1 MKKIYLI
8 TSLIAVT
15 SFSSF
20 GQSFYNARRERSL
33 IFVGGMGLSTYFGE
47 LKTGNSF
54 DTKPT
59 INIGLQHYLSDHVN
73 VRLDATWFQLAG
85 NDADADPTGVLGRRD
100 RNLSFQSN
108 NFEISGTL
116 AFSLFSTGGRYYRR
130 PTLNF
135 YGFTGL
141 GLCYFNPTTEFK
153 GTRISLPSVQTEGVS
168 YSTFTPVIP
177 MGLGLRIKA
186 SRDINIAFEGGFRM
200 TFTDYL
206 DDVSSRTYPTSF
218 APNTDQAALSFRGGE
233 LNPPSVLTEGKVRG
247 NPKTNDAYFLLN
259 VKLEYYLPTDF
270 IFGNNSGHRK
280 AQAYKRKK
288 SNYRRAKSR

>member
-8 TSLIAVT
+8 TSLIAVM

-59 INIGLQHYLSDHVN
+59 LNVGLQHYLSEHVN
-73 VRLDATWFQLAG
+73 VRLDATWFQLSG
-85 NDADADPTGVLGRRD
+85 NDAEADPAGVLGRKD
-100 RNLSFQSN
+100 RNLSFKSD

-116 AFSLFSTGGRYYRR
+116 AFSLSSNGGRYYRR
-130 PTLNF
+130 PSVNF

-141 GLCYFNPTTEFK
+141 GLCYFNPTTEYK
-153 GTRISLPSVQTEGVS
+153 GEKYSLPSILTEGVS

-177 MGLGLRIKA
+177 IGFGLRIKA
-186 SRDINIAFEGGFRM
+186 SRDINIAFEGGLRM

-206 DDVSSRTYPTSF
+206 DDVSSKTYPTTF
-218 APNTDQAALSFRGGE
+218 ASPLQQALSYRGAE
-233 LNPPSVLTEGKVRG
+233 LTPPGVLTDGKVRG

>member
-8 TSLIAVT
+8 TSLVVITV
-15 SFSSF
+15 FSSF
-20 GQSFYNARRERSL
+20 GQSFYSARRERSL

-59 INIGLQHYLSDHVN
+59 LNAGLQYYLSEHVSAR
-73 VRLDATWFQLAG
+73 VDATWFQLSG
-85 NDADADPTGVLGRRD
+85 SDAVADPTGALGRKD
-100 RNLSFQSN
+100 RNLSFLSN

-116 AFSLFSTGGRYYRR
+116 AFSIMSTGGRYYRR
-130 PTLNF
+130 PTLNI

-141 GLCYFNPTTEFK
+141 GLCYFNPTTEYK
-153 GTRISLPSVQTEGVS
+153 GETYSLPSIQTEGVS

-177 MGLGLRIKA
+177 IGVGLRVKVA
-186 SRDINIAFEGGFRM
+186 RDFNLAFEGGFRM

-206 DDVSSRTYPTSF
+206 DDASSKTYPTTFTS
-218 APNTDQAALSFRGGE
+218 PLQQALSYRGVE
-233 LNPPSVLTEGKVRG
+233 LTPPGVLTDGKVRG

-280 AQAYKRKK
+280 AQSYKRKK
-288 SNYRRAKSR
+288 SNYRRVKSR